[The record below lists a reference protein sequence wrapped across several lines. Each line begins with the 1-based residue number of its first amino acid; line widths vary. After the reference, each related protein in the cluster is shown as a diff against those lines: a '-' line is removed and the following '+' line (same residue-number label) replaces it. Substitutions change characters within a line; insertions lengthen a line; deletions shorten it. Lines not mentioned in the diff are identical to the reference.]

1 MCGGD
6 KKRTIHIQSAHCTS
20 WGVERACQARLL
32 PARRSRASTQGK
44 KSTATEDKH
53 GRAATSSACQPASRA
68 AVMANP
74 FSTVTLEPT
83 YEEPGSNAPL
93 QGGMP
98 TGMPMK
104 KTTMLFHALFKV
116 DTL

>member
-1 MCGGD
+1 
-6 KKRTIHIQSAHCTS
+6 
-20 WGVERACQARLL
+20 
-32 PARRSRASTQGK
+32 
-44 KSTATEDKH
+44 
-53 GRAATSSACQPASRA
+53 
-68 AVMANP
+68 MANP